1 MLVEV
6 EQRSEP
12 GISSHT
18 VPTHQSNST
27 LSNNELVE
35 TEENVILQEE
45 KGCMY
50 LDPRGKYRYVDAD
63 SSLRFDHAALIA
75 RQPHLAETT
84 TTKRDA
90 NVLRPFITTLM
101 PPSPETVGSFR
112 AVEDLDTVY
121 LPNRE
126 TCLRYVTKFF
136 EQVHAIYW
144 VYSPEQFYMLLDQ
157 TLESGGSEASASWL
171 CSLYS
176 IFAICSMQPTVQED
190 REDVKSSEDY
200 LRMAREYG
208 NRAADEA
215 DIGSVKALVLMSLA
229 LNASFHSVIAYC
241 TLGMTIRIAYSLG
254 LHRNTAHKSLDSVEK
269 ERARRLWWTLYQ
281 LDQEVSNQLGHPF
294 AIVDEAICIQTPF
307 ASEEILDPGRNT
319 PLGYQAVCISLIKL
333 KKKISQTLYVTPAQT
348 TRRVR
353 FQQVTSCIASL
364 YEWHAQVPSH
374 LRWGSSLAP
383 SHLRA
388 VSVLHLRYWIT
399 LVHVTRPFLLHSV
412 TRSAELR
419 NSVKKKRYDD
429 FSSLC
434 TEAAENA
441 ITILKARHEE
451 RNLSSLMLFDSGC
464 IQELVQVFL
473 LAEEK
478 VGRGIYSANLEFCLK
493 AMRAM
498 EAVGWCKRILPDLET
513 LLRNTITVDN
523 VGDEGRESASPVN
536 KTRDPITTTTT
547 ATRARPLQDYGFH
560 GSGLFGDPAAF
571 DAALN
576 SFEDFELNIDPTQS
590 DLLDTLSLDL
600 GTFPSGDWNAFPL

>member
-1 MLVEV
+1 MLAEV

-12 GISSHT
+12 EATRNT
-18 VPTHQSNST
+18 VFTTKSNSA

-63 SSLRFDHAALIA
+63 SSLRFDHAAHIA
-75 RQPHLAETT
+75 RQPNRAEPTRP
-84 TTKRDA
+84 KHDA
-90 NVLRPFITTLM
+90 SVLHPFITTVM

-112 AVEDLDTVY
+112 AVEDLEVVY

-126 TCLRYVTKFF
+126 TCLRFITKFF

-157 TLESGGSEASASWL
+157 TLETGGSEASASWL

-176 IFAICSMQPTVQED
+176 IFAICSMQPTGQED
-190 REDVKSSEDY
+190 QGGEKSSDDY

-208 NRAADEA
+208 VRAADEA
-215 DIGSVKALVLMSLA
+215 DLGSVKALVLMSLA
-229 LNASFHSVIAYC
+229 LNASFHSVMAYC
-241 TLGMTIRIAYSLG
+241 TIGLTVRIAYSLG

-307 ASEEILDPGRNT
+307 ASEQILDPGRNT
-319 PLGYQAVCISLIKL
+319 PLGYQAICVSLIKL
-333 KKKISQTLYVTPAQT
+333 KKKISQSLYVTPAQT

-364 YEWHAQVPSH
+364 YDWHASVPSH

-429 FSSLC
+429 FSNLC
-434 TEAAENA
+434 IEAAENA
-441 ITILKARHEE
+441 IVILKARHED

-478 VGRGIYSANLEFCLK
+478 VGRGTYRTNLEFCLR

-513 LLRNTITVDN
+513 LLRDTVTLNT
-523 VGDEGRESASPVN
+523 DEDESRQSNPKANETQGLS
-536 KTRDPITTTTT
+536 I
-547 ATRARPLQDYGFH
+547 AAARTHHFQDYGLS
-560 GSGLFGDPAAF
+560 GSGLFGDAAAF
-571 DAALN
+571 DAAVN
-576 SFEDFELNIDPTQS
+576 SFEDFEL
-590 DLLDTLSLDL
+590 
-600 GTFPSGDWNAFPL
+600 